1 MTILNL
7 NSTPSQLFFA
17 KEGIGI
23 ARYDKPRYPEL
34 QKLNKQMRA
43 KFWEP
48 ETVTM
53 SQERRSFNAMT
64 DAEQFVFTANIQRPT
79 ILDTIQ
85 GRAPVHVFG
94 SVCTDPTLEN
104 CITTWQF
111 FESIHSESYTHIE
124 RAVWPDPSK
133 IVDAIPNIQ
142 SLVDCTTSINR
153 AYDNMLKNPT
163 KENLYLALISANAL
177 EGIRFQMTFTFM
189 FNFKHQAKM
198 TGSGDIFKYIARDE
212 TLHFRFTDT
221 LIRLLPKDDPDF
233 VQIIADNKDKA
244 IAIYQEAYEEELS
257 WGEYSFSHGPI
268 MGLTIDSCK
277 MQLDHLK
284 NKQMRKVGLT
294 TAAPIQAPLQFLA
307 QYMDEEKRNN
317 VQVAPQEDGSIPYL
331 SATALTNDLDEFT
344 PSL

>member
-1 MTILNL
+1 MTILDL
-7 NSTPSQLFFA
+7 NSSPSKLFFA
-17 KEGIGI
+17 EEGIGI

-48 ETVTM
+48 ETIPM
-53 SQERRSFNAMT
+53 SSERRSFNSLN

-94 SVCTDPTLEN
+94 RFCTDPSLEN

-133 IVDAIPNIQ
+133 IVDAIPHVE
-142 SLVDCTTSINR
+142 SLVNCTNSINR
-153 AYDNMLKNPT
+153 AYDRMLANPN
-163 KENLYLALISANAL
+163 KENLYLALMSANAL
-177 EGIRFQMTFTFM
+177 EGIRFQMTFLFM
-189 FNFKHQAKM
+189 FNFKEQAKVP
-198 TGSGDIFKYIARDE
+198 GSGDIFKYISRDE
-212 TLHFRFTDT
+212 RLHLNFTERV
-221 LIRLLPKDDPDF
+221 IKLLPKDDPDY
-233 VQIIADNKDKA
+233 VQIMNDCKP
-244 IAIYQEAYEEELS
+244 EAVRIFEDAYTEELE
-257 WGEYSFSHGPI
+257 WAEYSFSHGPI
-268 MGLTIDSCK
+268 LGLNLDTCK

-294 TAAPIQAPLQFLA
+294 SAAPVKAPLQFLNK
-307 QYMDEEKRNN
+307 YLEDEHRNA
-317 VQVAPQEDGSIPYL
+317 VQVAPQEEGTTTYL
-331 SATALTNDLDEFT
+331 SATTIANDLDDFT